1 MGGAFLPIMAQR
13 RTMSFPQA
21 PNTYTPHPLTGII
34 EGQHKRCIYIYIYIM
49 HYAYLYS
56 RAECGDYIHH
66 LGSQYS

>member
-34 EGQHKRCIYIYIYIM
+34 EGQHKRYIYIYIYNALCI
-49 HYAYLYS
+49 LIQQS
-56 RAECGDYIHH
+56 RVW
-66 LGSQYS
+66 